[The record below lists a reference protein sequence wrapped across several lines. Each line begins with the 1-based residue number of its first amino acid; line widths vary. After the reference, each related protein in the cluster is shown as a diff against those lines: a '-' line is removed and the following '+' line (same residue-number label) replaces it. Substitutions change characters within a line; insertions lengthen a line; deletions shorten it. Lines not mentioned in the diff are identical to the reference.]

1 MDRRQHR
8 IIRYTF
14 FSRIILLF
22 SLVFSGCFL
31 IKANGKDFK
40 KSLVKS
46 INIDSN
52 NVVTIVLDN
61 TNKSKR
67 IGEIYEL
74 KLFYRTSLFNYE
86 TNENVITIKKNI
98 SDYKEKFYEDCQ
110 YRIEVKWFG
119 GHLFL
124 ETVFQ
129 NGQFTV
135 LNESYINRI

>member
-1 MDRRQHR
+1 MDREQHR
-8 IIRYTF
+8 II
-14 FSRIILLF
+14 SHILFQLILF
-22 SLVFSGCFL
+22 SSFAFSSCFL
-31 IKANGKDFK
+31 IKRNSEDYK
-40 KSLVKS
+40 KPLVKS

-52 NVVTIVLDN
+52 DIVTIILDN